1 MVIESNRKVN
11 VAIIGFGSV
20 GRALARVLALK
31 RRDIYNRYG
40 INISIVAIVDSKG
53 MAIKPEGFDEYELLK
68 LSELPRSSV
77 NMFKPYAVDGVDLEK
92 LYNTVT
98 PDIHV
103 ELTPSDYSTGKPGV
117 DNVFFAISRG
127 AHLVLAN
134 KAPLVLKFRELIDK
148 AKSRG
153 LEVRFRATVLGGTP
167 FIDTL
172 MSMKSYEIDR
182 IEGIIN
188 ATTNFILTEMHDKL
202 IEFSEALKI
211 AQALGIAEA
220 NPSLD
225 IDGIDAAAKLVIIS
239 NIVGTPIKLEDVYRE
254 SLSRITLRDIVDA
267 IKQGF
272 VIKYIATL
280 NIRERSASVRIARVP
295 RNDIFAQINGTLNG
309 LRIKTNVAELIFIG
323 KGGGG
328 IETAHSVLDDIISIA
343 QKVVGSR

>member
-1 MVIESNRKVN
+1 MTLGCNKKISI
-11 VAIIGFGSV
+11 AIIGFGSV
-20 GRALARVLALK
+20 GRALARILALK
-31 RRDIYNRYG
+31 KRDICKKHG
-40 INISIVAIVDSKG
+40 IDISVVAIVDSKG

-77 NMFKPYAVDGVDLEK
+77 NLFKPYAVEGVDVKK
-92 LYNTVT
+92 LYDTIT

-103 ELTPSDYSTGKPGV
+103 ELTPSNYITGEPGV

-127 AHLVLAN
+127 AHVVLAN
-134 KAPLVLKFRELIDK
+134 KAPLALRFGELMDM
-148 AKSRG
+148 ARGRG

-202 IEFSEALKI
+202 IEFGEALRI

-239 NIVGTPIKLEDVYRE
+239 NIVRAPIKLDSIYRE
-254 SLSRITLRDIVDA
+254 SLSKVTLRDVIDA
-267 IKQGF
+267 IKQGY

-280 NIRERSASVRIARVP
+280 DARERIASVRISRIP
-295 RNDIFAQINGTLNG
+295 RNDVFAQINGTLNG
-309 LRIKTNVAELIFIG
+309 LRIKTDVTELMFIG
-323 KGGGG
+323 RGGGG

-343 QKVVGSR
+343 EKVKSK

>member
-1 MVIESNRKVN
+1 MAINHNKRIS

-20 GRALARVLALK
+20 GRALARILALK
-31 RRDIYNRYG
+31 KRDIYNKYG
-40 INISIVAIVDSKG
+40 INISVVAIVDSKG

-77 NMFKPYAVDGVDLEK
+77 NMFKPYAVDGVDIEK
-92 LYNTVT
+92 LYNIAT

-103 ELTPSDYSTGKPGV
+103 ELTPSDYSTGKPGI

-127 AHLVLAN
+127 AHVVLAN
-134 KAPLVLKFRELIDK
+134 KAPLVLRFRELIDK
-148 AKSRG
+148 AKGKG
-153 LEVRFRATVLGGTP
+153 LEIKFRATVLGGTP

-182 IEGIIN
+182 IDGIIN
-188 ATTNFILTEMHDKL
+188 TTTNFILTEMHDKL
-202 IEFSEALKI
+202 IELNEALRI

-239 NIVGTPIKLEDVYRE
+239 NIVGKPIKLDDVYRE
-254 SLSRITLRDIVDA
+254 SLSRVTLREIVDA
-267 IKQGF
+267 IKQGY

-280 NIRERSASVRIARVP
+280 NIRERSASIRISRVP

-309 LRIKTNVAELIFIG
+309 IKIKTDVTELIFIG

-343 QKVVGSR
+343 QKVIR